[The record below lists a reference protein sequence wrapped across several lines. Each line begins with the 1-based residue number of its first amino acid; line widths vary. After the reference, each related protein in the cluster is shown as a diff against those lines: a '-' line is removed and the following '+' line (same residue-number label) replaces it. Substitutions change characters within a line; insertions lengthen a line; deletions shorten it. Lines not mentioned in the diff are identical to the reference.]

1 MLNFDEFYKVM
12 KRRDDPLDLDSD
24 DDEDNY
30 NENY

>member
-24 DDEDNY
+24 DDVNDY
-30 NENY
+30 